1 MTITAYMVGIV
12 VMAIATITILTVGTL
27 AAADM
32 LHRPS
37 APEKKPVEDRQGR
50 RRTRGLGRPEPLRQ
64 TCPANAP
71 DRRGPG
77 WPPHA
82 LCELPREASVA

>member
-37 APEKKPVEDRQGR
+37 A
-50 RRTRGLGRPEPLRQ
+50 
-64 TCPANAP
+64 
-71 DRRGPG
+71 
-77 WPPHA
+77 
-82 LCELPREASVA
+82 